1 MEGGNP
7 FIEYVTYGIAALIIL
22 AMIALLI
29 RTLTLVIGFLSLPL
43 SDALH
48 RWRPTR
54 DEEPRVEEAKSPLSP
69 D

>member
-22 AMIALLI
+22 GMIALLI
-29 RTLTLVIGFLSLPL
+29 RTLTLVIGFLSLTMA
-43 SDALH
+43 DTWH

-54 DEEPRVEEAKSPLSP
+54 EEKPQVEEKPPVSP

>member
-1 MEGGNP
+1 MEGGNA

-29 RTLTLVIGFLSLPL
+29 RTLTLVIGFLSLTMA
-43 SDALH
+43 DAWH

-54 DEEPRVEEAKSPLSP
+54 EEKPQVEEKLPVSP

>member
-1 MEGGNP
+1 MEGSNA
-7 FIEYVTYGIAALIIL
+7 FIEYLTYGIVALVLL

-29 RTLTLVIGFLSLPL
+29 RTLTLVIGFLSLTMA
-43 SDALH
+43 DTWH

-54 DEEPRVEEAKSPLSP
+54 EEKPQVEEKPPVTP

>member
-1 MEGGNP
+1 MEGSNA
-7 FIEYVTYGIAALIIL
+7 FIEYLTYGIVALVLL